1 MNAAAAPAPDRPDG
15 ASGRAGGRRSATR
28 LAAVQ
33 ALYEMDVTGAGADP
47 VLAEF
52 MSRRWALTQSG
63 GADAPHAP
71 GPTTAWDSAEG
82 NAPLVAPD
90 LDYLAD
96 LVRGASARQAELDAA
111 IGPALSGDWTV
122 PRLEALLRAIL
133 RAGAYELIAHPEID
147 AAVVI
152 DEYVEVAH
160 AFFAAKEP
168 NLVNAVLDRLAR
180 AGRA

>member
-1 MNAAAAPAPDRPDG
+1 MSPAAEPAPDGRAGEP
-15 ASGRAGGRRSATR
+15 GRAGGRRSAAR

-52 MSRRWALTQSG
+52 LSRRWALTQSG
-63 GADAPHAP
+63 GGQGDGAHDEKPAA
-71 GPTTAWDSAEG
+71 
-82 NAPLVAPD
+82 LVAPD

-96 LVRGASARQAELDAA
+96 LVRGASERQAELDAA

-133 RAGAYELIAHPEID
+133 RAGTYELIAHPEVD
-147 AAVVI
+147 AAIVI

-168 NLVNAVLDRLAR
+168 SLVNAVLDRLAR
-180 AGRA
+180 AARA